1 LSCEAETV
9 AVLREAGHRLTPQ
22 RLVILSIL
30 RHAQGHVTAAEILE
44 SVRQQ
49 YPYVDISTVYRTMS
63 ALKEL
68 RLVSET
74 DMGTGEYSYEWTMPE
89 PHHHLICRECG
100 AEISLDHKYLRSIG
114 RKLLKD
120 YGFRAEPGHFA
131 IFGLCKACGEQRTA
145 DSE

>member
-68 RLVSET
+68 HLVSET
-74 DMGTGEYSYEWTMPE
+74 DMGTGEHSYEWTMPE
-89 PHHHLICRECG
+89 PHHHLICRDCG
-100 AEISLDHKYLRSIG
+100 AEISLDNKYLRSIG

-131 IFGLCKACGEQRTA
+131 IFGLCQTCAQQGTG
-145 DSE
+145 DSD

>member
-9 AVLREAGHRLTPQ
+9 TVLREAGHRLTPQ

-30 RHAQGHVTAAEILE
+30 RHAQGHLTAAEILE
-44 SVRQQ
+44 SVQQQ

-68 RLVSET
+68 HLVSET

-89 PHHHLICRECG
+89 PHHHLVCRDCG
-100 AEISLDHKYLRSIG
+100 AEISLDNKYLQSIG
-114 RKLLKD
+114 RRLLKD
-120 YGFRAEPGHFA
+120 YGFRAELGHFA
-131 IFGLCKACGEQRTA
+131 IFGLCEACAQQKTA
-145 DSE
+145 DSD

>member
-1 LSCEAETV
+1 MSCEAETV

-68 RLVSET
+68 HLVSET

-89 PHHHLICRECG
+89 PHHHLICRGCG
-100 AEISLDHKYLRSIG
+100 AEISLDNKYLQSIG
-114 RKLLKD
+114 RRLLKE
-120 YGFRAEPGHFA
+120 YGFRAELGHFA
-131 IFGLCKACGEQRTA
+131 IFGLCQDCDSKRAA
-145 DSE
+145 DSD

>member
-22 RLVILSIL
+22 RLLILSIL
-30 RHAQGHVTAAEILE
+30 RHARGHVTAAEMLE

-63 ALKEL
+63 ALKDL

-74 DMGTGEYSYEWTMPE
+74 DMGTGEHSYEWADPE
-89 PHHHLICRECG
+89 PHHHLICRGCG
-100 AEISLDHKYLRSIG
+100 AEVSLDDKYLRSMS

-120 YGFRAEPGHFA
+120 YGFRAEPAHLA
-131 IFGLCKACGEQRTA
+131 IFGMCQTCDSKRAA
-145 DSE
+145 DSD

>member
-1 LSCEAETV
+1 LSCEAETA

-63 ALKEL
+63 TLKEL

-74 DMGTGEYSYEWTMPE
+74 DMGTGEHSYEWAGPK

-100 AEISLDHKYLRSIG
+100 AEVSLDDKYLRSMS

-120 YGFRAEPGHFA
+120 YGFRAEPAHLA
-131 IFGLCKACGEQRTA
+131 IFGLCQACDSKRAA
-145 DSE
+145 DSD